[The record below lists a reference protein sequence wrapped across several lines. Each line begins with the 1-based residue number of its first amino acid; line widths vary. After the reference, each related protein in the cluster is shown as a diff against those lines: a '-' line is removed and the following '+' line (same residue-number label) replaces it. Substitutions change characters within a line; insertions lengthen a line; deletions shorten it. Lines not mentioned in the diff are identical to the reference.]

1 MHTLRLQLGRAS
13 VNIPRLVLRVG
24 ETSTLQAGV
33 PEKLK
38 SPLFE
43 HMSGGFTL
51 ARPSCMYS

>member
-38 SPLFE
+38 SPPL
-43 HMSGGFTL
+43 
-51 ARPSCMYS
+51 